1 MSNKKKLISFSV
13 DELKSLDEINE
24 SQFAKCRMR
33 AFSSGMTAHKY
44 SFELEVIKN
53 SESTILGKP
62 LLWAYSI
69 WTDDASGHE
78 KSEVPC
84 GFIPKDPTD
93 ANISYE
99 FDEKTQKT
107 FMYVNCYIWK
117 VYAEKLVEI
126 FKRTNGIKDVSTELW
141 VLEEIKH
148 PDEDFIEVTKFAYTG
163 VTILGEDIT
172 PACPGAN
179 IEIIKFSENEFS
191 RAKEMFE
198 KKLNNSVVEE
208 QKCSFFNAENGIK
221 EGMSVA
227 KEELKNS
234 DTNESPEVLEN
245 AKAVVRTTIR
255 VTQDTDLYEDNGD
268 FLGNEYE
275 SHVKETT
282 VVEDIPD
289 NTDTVTNAETDPVE
303 NTCEQNKLENS
314 SDVTQLEIQCNELNT
329 KCSNL
334 ENELST
340 LRENFSALE
349 LKCSVL
355 EEYKNNK
362 ENEFKV
368 KEIECALNDVVNI
381 LSTDEIASWRNKSLS
396 CANVDQ
402 FKNELKAF
410 AFDVQKQRGIEIV
423 DTLRN
428 SIPVTNLDI
437 DEPSNIWDR
446 LAKQII

>member
-24 SQFAKCRMR
+24 SQFTKCRMK
-33 AFSSGMTAHKY
+33 AFSSGMTAHRY

-53 SESTILGKP
+53 SASTILGKP

-84 GFIPKDPTD
+84 GFIPKDPLD
-93 ANISYE
+93 ANITYE

-148 PDEDFIEVTKFAYTG
+148 PDENYLEVTKFAYTG
-163 VTILGEDIT
+163 GTILGEDVA

-179 IEIIKFSENEFS
+179 IEVVKFSENEFS
-191 RAKEMFE
+191 KAKELFE
-198 KKLNNSVVEE
+198 KKLNNSTNEE
-208 QKCSFFNAENGIK
+208 QECSFFNAENGIK
-221 EGMSVA
+221 EEMDLA

-234 DTNESPEVLEN
+234 DTNENPEVLEN

-255 VTQDTDLYEDNGD
+255 VTQDTDVYEDNGD
-268 FLGNEYE
+268 FVGNEYE

-289 NTDTVTNAETDPVE
+289 ETATVVNAETSSVD
-303 NTCEQNKLENS
+303 NACGQDKLENS
-314 SDVTQLEIQCNELNT
+314 VDVAQLEIQCNELNT

-340 LRENFSALE
+340 LRENYSALE

-355 EEYKNNK
+355 EEYKINK
-362 ENEFKV
+362 ESEFKV
-368 KEIECALNDVVNI
+368 KEIECALNDVVDI
-381 LSTDEIASWRNKSLS
+381 LNTDEITLWREKSLN

-410 AFDVQKQRGIEIV
+410 AFDAQKQRGIEIV

-428 SIPVTNLDI
+428 SIPVSNLEI